1 MADQV
6 GKENSGKV
14 KHIVADSAAFLKNA
28 PLHELCENVYAV
40 EDVVTEIRDAA
51 TRQRL
56 AVLPY
61 KINFKEPSTEAI
73 HAVTEF
79 AKQTGDFRSLSAV
92 DLRVLALTYQLE
104 KEHCGIDHIKTKPT
118 KQVEITQGFAGKT
131 VPGFFVEKKPKGE
144 GEETE
149 LKGQSTVCNTIQSC
163 QAGDSDTATE
173 TDQQQN
179 NTSNTSHGFEKSSID
194 ISRTEIS
201 TDAATDKNNVDSTAQ
216 EITTGI
222 EMLTT
227 NNPTLNDSRDDDEGF
242 EENYN
247 NVYGEDEL
255 GSENEEDYDHENGE
269 EDNDDDDNG
278 WITPDNIKHIKNQMG
293 KGTLDALPANV
304 TVGCLTTDFAMQ
316 NVLIQMGLHVISLDG
331 MLIREARSYV
341 LKCYACFRVTSQLE
355 KKFCPSCGNNTL
367 VKVSVSVDEDGVT
380 HYHLPNRKKPFNIRG
395 KKFPLPRPQGGR
407 HSNNPILTED
417 QPRAQHRLPRKK
429 DNMNVFDPNYIARS
443 SPFAAKDVTS
453 RASQLGYHLK
463 GAQDYHNR
471 RNPNEVRKKSGR
483 RKK

>member
-1 MADQV
+1 M
-6 GKENSGKV
+6 S
-14 KHIVADSAAFLKNA
+14 ILS
-28 PLHELCENVYAV
+28 
-40 EDVVTEIRDAA
+40 
-51 TRQRL
+51 
-56 AVLPY
+56 
-61 KINFKEPSTEAI
+61 
-73 HAVTEF
+73 VTEF

-269 EDNDDDDNG
+269 EDNDDDDDDNG

>member
-1 MADQV
+1 MADQMA
-6 GKENSGKV
+6 NDDSGKV

-28 PLHELCENVYAV
+28 PLHEMCENVHTV
-40 EDVVTEIRDAA
+40 EDVVNEIRDAA

-61 KINFKEPSTEAI
+61 KINFREPSTEAL

-79 AKQTGDFRSLSAV
+79 AKQTGDFRSLSV
-92 DLRVLALTYQLE
+92 IDLKVLALTYQLE

-131 VPGFFVEKKPKGE
+131 VPGFFVEKKPKE
-144 GEETE
+144 ESEETE
-149 LKGQSTVCNTIQSC
+149 LRDERTVCRTV
-163 QAGDSDTATE
+163 DSDKTTG
-173 TDQQQN
+173 TDGQQN
-179 NTSNTSHGFEKSSID
+179 NTPNTSDECETNAID
-194 ISRTEIS
+194 TSRTEIS
-201 TDAATDKNNVDSTAQ
+201 TAAEIDKNNDSTAQ
-216 EITTGI
+216 EITTGL
-222 EMLTT
+222 EALTA
-227 NNPTLNDSRDDDEGF
+227 NDPTLNDSKDDDEGF
-242 EENYN
+242 EENDN
-247 NVYGEDEL
+247 NVDGEDDL
-255 GSENEEDYDHENGE
+255 DSDIEEDCELENG
-269 EDNDDDDNG
+269 DDDDDDDDDG
-278 WITPDNIKHIKNQMG
+278 WITPDNIKQIKNQMG
-293 KGTLDALPANV
+293 KGSQDALPANV

-341 LKCYACFRVTSQLE
+341 LKCYACFRVTCQLE
-355 KKFCPSCGNNTL
+355 KKFCPSCGNRTL
-367 VKVSVSVDEDGVT
+367 VKVSVSVDEDGIT

-407 HSNNPILTED
+407 HSNNPVLTED
-417 QPRAQHRLPRKK
+417 QPRGQHRLPRKK

-463 GAQDYHNR
+463 GAQDYQNR